1 MLDKFGGNEFAA
13 VGTMGA
19 SIIVFSLLGFTRF
32 PLLPVIA
39 LAGLC
44 YGVLPSALYPL
55 LAEAVPEESFAEV
68 CAKVGFTE
76 AEV

>member
-1 MLDKFGGNEFAA
+1 MLLS
-13 VGTMGA
+13 VLC
-19 SIIVFSLLGFTRF
+19 FSLLGFTRA
-32 PLLPVIA
+32 PLMPVIA

-68 CAKVGFTE
+68 RRPAR
-76 AEV
+76 